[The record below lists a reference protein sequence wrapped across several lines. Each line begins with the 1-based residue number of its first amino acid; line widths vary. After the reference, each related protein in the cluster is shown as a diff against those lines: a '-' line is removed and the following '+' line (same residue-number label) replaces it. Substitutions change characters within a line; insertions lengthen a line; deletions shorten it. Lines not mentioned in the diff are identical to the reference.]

1 VLWLLLLVLVVLLRG
16 GCRGERAHVWAKV
29 SITGIWRVERGI
41 SLAREPMRSGTI
53 AHRVSVGTHLVQC
66 GLRHRRDVLSG
77 VMPTFTLIMGNG
89 RVLGECG
96 KRGIMTCGGEGRVL
110 FWVYHASGAVSRA
123 SACPGDIRL
132 KLVFRGRVTMLGK
145 GYVLVLITRLGV
157 VHGI

>member
-1 VLWLLLLVLVVLLRG
+1 MLVLMLVLMLLRG
-16 GCRGERAHVWAKV
+16 GCRGERVHIWPKV
-29 SITGIWRVERGI
+29 SIAGIWRVERGI
-41 SLAREPMRSGTI
+41 SLARESMRSGTI

-89 RVLGECG
+89 RMLGECG
-96 KRGIMTCGGEGRVL
+96 KRSIVICGGEGRVL

-132 KLVFRGRVTMLGK
+132 KVVFCGRVAMFGK
-145 GYVLVLITRLGV
+145 GYVLVLITRLRV

>member
-1 VLWLLLLVLVVLLRG
+1 MRLLLLVLLRG
-16 GCRGERAHVWAKV
+16 GCRGERAHVWAEV
-29 SITGIWRVERGI
+29 SIAGIWRAERGI

-53 AHRVSVGTHLVQC
+53 AHRVLVGTHLVQC
-66 GLRHRRDVLSG
+66 GLRHSRDVLSG

-96 KRGIMTCGGEGRVL
+96 KCGCMACRDEGRVL

-123 SACPGDIRL
+123 SACAGHIRL
-132 KLVFRGRVTMLGK
+132 KVVLCGHVAMFGK